1 MNKVIVVGHPFS
13 GYSEVEQLLLECGMA
28 SALPSHQEKLTPQE
42 IDLILCKAH
51 GVAPL
56 NIANLQD
63 PTFDQVDIG
72 VVWHGMILDLMRGN
86 LGQQF
91 WGWGDP
97 QAIYLL
103 DFWKTIDPKI
113 AFILVYNHPRTAL
126 RNNPTEADSGH
137 SDQEKNE
144 LDCWTAYNDALLHF
158 YQRNTERCLLVHS
171 EQVRTSVNSYLQQL
185 RTRLDAPIGQI
196 QDDRS
201 LQQKTEQIR
210 EETASYTA
218 EDEANLQCQTASAA
232 FTKNQDPLEI
242 FLISEVIEQFPEVMG
257 LYEELQAMATLP
269 YTSNL
274 PSSHSA
280 FLAWQTFSRLKRDN
294 DNITQKYQKLNA
306 ETEALNHEKI
316 KYIQKNN
323 EIQHEN
329 SLLTQQVFQ
338 LQKEIDKY
346 YLQSQDYIIK
356 TQDFKQIEKK
366 LNEISIELNQK
377 QKTIDDLTLK
387 SNQYL
392 NKTKESKEIE
402 KNFNKQSIE
411 IIQNRKIIDNLNKK
425 LDEERRK
432 IQESKNKTD
441 RDSSKLKEE
450 NELLLL
456 QLHQVQEELE
466 QYFLENT
473 KLRKNQIPVHYGAA
487 ERVKSELP
495 YLIGAAIIQRSRK
508 GWPLLFLPFSMR
520 TLAKRYRQSAQQHD
534 KPLPPLS
541 EYNDFPEA
549 QRVMKHLSYRLGTTW
564 LKHCR
569 TPWGLLIMP
578 FALMKA
584 DKQFQQYKN
593 Q

>member
-42 IDLILCKAH
+42 IDLMLCKAH
-51 GVAPL
+51 DVAPL
-56 NIANLQD
+56 SIADLQD
-63 PTFDQVDIG
+63 PIFDQIDIG

-144 LDCWTAYNDALLHF
+144 LDCWTAYNDTLLHF
-158 YQRNTERCLLVHS
+158 YQRNTERCLLVHA

-185 RTRLDAPIGQI
+185 KTRLDAPIGQI
-196 QDDRS
+196 QDDCS

-210 EETASYTA
+210 EETATYTA
-218 EDEANLQCQTASAA
+218 EDEANLQCQTALAA
-232 FTKNQDPLEI
+232 FTKKQDPLEI
-242 FLISEVIEQFPEVMG
+242 FLASEVIEQFPEAME
-257 LYEELQAMATLP
+257 LYEELQAIATLP
-269 YTSNL
+269 YSNNL
-274 PSSHSA
+274 TSSHSA

-294 DNITQKYQKLNA
+294 DNITKKYQKLNT
-306 ETEALNHEKI
+306 ETETLNNEKI
-316 KYIQKNN
+316 KYLQKNN
-323 EIQHEN
+323 EIQQEN
-329 SLLTQQVFQ
+329 DLLIQQVLQ
-338 LQKEIDKY
+338 LQKDLDKY
-346 YLQSQDYIIK
+346 YAQSHDCMIK
-356 TQDFKQIEKK
+356 NQDFKQIEKK
-366 LNEISIELNQK
+366 F
-377 QKTIDDLTLK
+377 T
-387 SNQYL
+387 
-392 NKTKESKEIE
+392 
-402 KNFNKQSIE
+402 KQSIE
-411 IIQNRKIIDNLNKK
+411 LIQNKKIINDLNKK
-425 LDEERRK
+425 LDDLKRK
-432 IQESKNKTD
+432 SHESKNKTD
-441 RDSSKLKEE
+441 RDTSKLKEE

-473 KLRKNQIPVHYGAA
+473 KLRKNQLPVHYGAA

-520 TLAKRYRQSAQQHD
+520 PLARRYRQSAQQHD
-534 KPLPPLS
+534 NPLPPLS
-541 EYNDFPEA
+541 EYHDFPEA